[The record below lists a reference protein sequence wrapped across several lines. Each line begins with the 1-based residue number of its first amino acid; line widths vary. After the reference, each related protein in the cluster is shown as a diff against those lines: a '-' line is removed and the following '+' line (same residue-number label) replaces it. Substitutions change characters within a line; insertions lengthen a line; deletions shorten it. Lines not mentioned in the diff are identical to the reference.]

1 MPALL
6 GNKTPPLLPKK
17 PKAAFPVPD
26 AVDTAKKESKP
37 VPEPQISLP
46 ETKLIP
52 PEAADSKSTPPA
64 ASEAQDKNDDFDS
77 VPRADLLGAPM
88 RPKAPRRRPPS
99 AVLKLNGHSDSFEDK
114 TDTGD
119 NEVRVAP
126 ARLSAELR
134 AAVPFKE
141 ATPPR
146 PEDLPKEALREP
158 TKIEMK
164 KSPFMEELKGAVNQV
179 GYTFWR
185 LKISFLIKKKA
196 LVWLLIT
203 LTFCVVSCIFLG
215 IKIFQAT

>member
-1 MPALL
+1 VL

-26 AVDTAKKESKP
+26 AVDASKKAPVLESKV
-37 VPEPQISLP
+37 VPEPQIP
-46 ETKLIP
+46 ETKLVP
-52 PEAADSKSTPPA
+52 PEAVDSKSTPPA
-64 ASEAQDKNDDFDS
+64 ASEARDKNEDFDN

-99 AVLKLNGHSDSFEDK
+99 AVLKQNGHSDSFEDK
-114 TDTGD
+114 TDTG
-119 NEVRVAP
+119 EMEQRVAP

-179 GYTFWR
+179 R
-185 LKISFLIKKKA
+185 ILISYMNPLM
-196 LVWLLIT
+196 L
-203 LTFCVVSCIFLG
+203 
-215 IKIFQAT
+215 